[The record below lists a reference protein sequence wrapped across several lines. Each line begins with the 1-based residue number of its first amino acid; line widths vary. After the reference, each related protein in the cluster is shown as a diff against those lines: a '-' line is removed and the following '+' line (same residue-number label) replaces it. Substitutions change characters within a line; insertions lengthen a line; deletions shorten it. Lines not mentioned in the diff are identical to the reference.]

1 MKGMQK
7 IDRAIEEKMMQYGKM
22 GTEPVDVEIKLT
34 PEEKEEFLNCEK
46 YNSCNY
52 SWGFEGDNLII
63 SYVEET
69 EAVKTAETLSYVLG
83 QDGEIQIG
91 QEYYFGQL
99 WDGEGDGEELLES
112 GAVSPDN
119 ENVVA
124 FEILERDPDDIC
136 DTIVRVTDI
145 Y

>member
-1 MKGMQK
+1 MKK
-7 IDRAIEEKMMQYGKM
+7 IDDAIEKKMMETGKM

-46 YNSCNY
+46 YNSENY
-52 SWGFEGDNLII
+52 YFEFEGDNLMI
-63 SYVEET
+63 SYREEVQT
-69 EAVKTAETLSYVLG
+69 VKKAETLSYVLG

-119 ENVVA
+119 QKVVA

-136 DTIVRVTDI
+136 DTLVRVTDI